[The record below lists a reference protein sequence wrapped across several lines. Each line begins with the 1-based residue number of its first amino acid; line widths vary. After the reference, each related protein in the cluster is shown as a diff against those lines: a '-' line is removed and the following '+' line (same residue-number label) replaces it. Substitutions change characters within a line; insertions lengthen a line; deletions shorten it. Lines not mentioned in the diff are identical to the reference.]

1 MTLNPD
7 MVRTRC
13 GDIEDACTRLARFAA
28 MPVETFITD
37 SDAVDAASYRLLV
50 GMEAALTLCYHVSAI
65 RLRQVPVQYAACF
78 DTLRDA
84 GVVDPALAERLKAM
98 ARLRNLLVHM
108 YARVDPARLHEI
120 LGAHLEDSRAFARAV
135 PRLL

>member
-7 MVRTRC
+7 IVRTRC
-13 GDIEDACTRLARFAA
+13 GDIEEACARLARFAA
-28 MPVETFITD
+28 MPRETFVAD

-50 GMEAALTLCYHVSAI
+50 GMESALTLCYHVSAKH
-65 RLRQVPVQYAACF
+65 LRQVPEQYAACF

-84 GVVDPALAERLKAM
+84 GLLDPELTERLKAM

-108 YARVDPARLHEI
+108 YARVDPARLHAI
-120 LGAHLEDSRAFARAV
+120 LRGHLDDLRAFARAV
-135 PRLL
+135 AGLL